1 MKQLML
7 DQVKQN
13 PSQVLQLTGHHGSAT
28 LAGSG
33 TTPGE
38 MRAMDAMHRP
48 KTIVHIHHLQLILHH
63 LTGLDSS
70 LDDLD

>member
-7 DQVKQN
+7 DQVEQN

-38 MRAMDAMHRP
+38 MRAMDAKILALGLLVGERPALRRP
-48 KTIVHIHHLQLILHH
+48 KTPLQV
-63 LTGLDSS
+63 
-70 LDDLD
+70 